1 MPIFFYEAIDEK
13 GATLKGTME
22 ADSPAALEGMLAAR
36 GHISTLVK
44 EKKGGAADFFQGGG
58 ILDRLR
64 ELTDSFTIN
73 DLIIFTKQFR
83 SMLRAGVPILRV
95 FQVLESQTPN
105 RMIRGAI
112 TQIMADIRQGS
123 TLYGAIDKHPRIFS
137 PLYRSMIRAGEA
149 SGNVPD
155 ILGRLLYIIEHE
167 AKVKADVKAAL
178 QYPIIVLISLGLAFV
193 ILLTFVI
200 PKFVQVFKTAR
211 LELPLPTKI
220 AIFMYDFFSNY
231 WLLILGAILAIVLGL
246 WNYFKT
252 EAGRLTLDKILL
264 RIPLLGPLFLKAALS
279 RFASIFAML
288 HASGINVMTAMSIV
302 SDTIGN
308 KAISNQL
315 DKVSQLIREGQGIS
329 KPLQSARYFTPMVID
344 MIAIGEESGRIDEML
359 REVTEH
365 YDDEVT

>member
-1 MPIFFYEAIDEK
+1 M
-13 GATLKGTME
+13 
-22 ADSPAALEGMLAAR
+22 
-36 GHISTLVK
+36 
-44 EKKGGAADFFQGGG
+44 
-58 ILDRLR
+58 
-64 ELTDSFTIN
+64 TDSFTIN

-105 RMIRGAI
+105 RMIRGAV
-112 TQIMADIRQGS
+112 TQIMVDIRQGS
-123 TLYGAIDKHPRIFS
+123 TLYGAIEKHPRIFS

-302 SDTIGN
+302 SETIGN

-329 KPLQSARYFTPMVID
+329 KPLQSAK
-344 MIAIGEESGRIDEML
+344 
-359 REVTEH
+359 
-365 YDDEVT
+365 